1 MRSYKTAKNKLKVEA
16 DNCVINITEGL
27 TDRLGRNVVSITVS
41 PDNYAGEPYNR
52 RFGLYN
58 TRVIT
63 MKHKRK
69 V

>member
-1 MRSYKTAKNKLKVEA
+1 MKSYKTSKNCLKVEA
-16 DNCVINITEGL
+16 ENCVINITENL
-27 TDRLGRNVVSITVS
+27 TDRYGRKVVSITVS
-41 PDNYAGEPYNR
+41 PDNYVGEPYHR

-69 V
+69 A